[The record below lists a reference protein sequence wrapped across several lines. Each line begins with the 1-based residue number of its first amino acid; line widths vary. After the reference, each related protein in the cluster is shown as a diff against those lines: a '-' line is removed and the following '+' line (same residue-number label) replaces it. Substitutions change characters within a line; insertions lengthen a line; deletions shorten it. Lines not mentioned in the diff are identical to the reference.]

1 MLSPLRF
8 MMRLLVG
15 LAVLALVLAA
25 IGIYGVLSYIV
36 AQRAHEIGIRIAL
49 GAGARRIVQLV
60 VRQGAF
66 MAAIGVALGLL
77 GALGATRVLRAILF
91 GASATDPLV
100 LASVAAVLLLVALV
114 ACVLP
119 VRRALLVDPVDTL
132 RLE

>member
-1 MLSPLRF
+1 
-8 MMRLLVG
+8 
-15 LAVLALVLAA
+15 
-25 IGIYGVLSYIV
+25 
-36 AQRAHEIGIRIAL
+36 
-49 GAGARRIVQLV
+49 
-60 VRQGAF
+60 
-66 MAAIGVALGLL
+66 
-77 GALGATRVLRAILF
+77 VLRAILF